1 MTIIRVC
8 SLWFTVLDTKKG
20 RWEGSHRWR
29 CSPHRTQAGTPISQ
43 QEIQPSQGP
52 RHAPS
57 MGRGLSPRPLRPG
70 SSHLA
75 DSFHSIWSPS
85 CCRVSISVK
94 RVGLGASSS
103 SPRMSCS
110 CSAAGDPEKMKELG
124 LPSAQP
130 RAAGAQGPQEPSR
143 HQGQGGVFL
152 HSLRLSPFSGS
163 AQLLSLWTIRRR

>member
-1 MTIIRVC
+1 MFAPYFYSFRHQKWQLGKC
-8 SLWFTVLDTKKG
+8 SSMEML
-20 RWEGSHRWR
+20 
-29 CSPHRTQAGTPISQ
+29 PHRTQDMTPLSQ
-43 QEIQPSQGP
+43 QEIQPSLGP

-57 MGRGLSPRPLRPG
+57 MRAP
-70 SSHLA
+70 SHLA

-124 LPSAQP
+124 LPSAQQK
-130 RAAGAQGPQEPSR
+130 AGRPKAHRIGAGTLVRE
-143 HQGQGGVFL
+143 GY
-152 HSLRLSPFSGS
+152 LSI
-163 AQLLSLWTIRRR
+163 L